1 MKTVLC
7 INTGGRGNLHGLR
20 MRRLAAKLNAEVTY
34 YDLDRSVSRL
44 AAGQAVW
51 NLVNSSKWDLIY
63 QEGTGIAGGANL
75 IRAALAWK
83 QPFVVSSGDPIG
95 GFFRVTKGL
104 LMGSSFE
111 LYEKLLYRT
120 CTGFIGWTPYL
131 TGAAL
136 KMGAKRAI
144 TVEGGVDLSIFY
156 PHAPSERLALRQKY
170 GINPEHLVCGVVGSL
185 TWVPRQSYC
194 YGYELIESLK
204 RVKRQD
210 VSILIVGDG
219 GGRSRLEKAIPDTLR
234 SRVVFTGRLPE
245 TEVVGA
251 MNAMDIGFVTQTLD
265 ELGNY
270 RLTTKLPEY
279 LACGMPVAMS
289 PIPGFYD
296 YAARAGWALPAY
308 HPSSAEFHVRCAQW
322 LDQLCWSEVKEK
334 ANCALEVARK
344 YFDYNQVSAKFCDF
358 VHELLYPSELGQY
371 TKSFSSWYP
380 ELAFSDENT

>member
-1 MKTVLC
+1 
-7 INTGGRGNLHGLR
+7 

-34 YDLDRSVSRL
+34 YDLDRSKSRL
-44 AAGQAVW
+44 AVGRDVW
-51 NLVNSSKWDLIY
+51 NLLNSSKWDLVY

-95 GFFRVTKGL
+95 GFFRVTEGS
-104 LMGSSFE
+104 LMGSFFE
-111 LYEKLLYRT
+111 LYEKLLYKA

-136 KMGAKRAI
+136 NMGAKRAI

-156 PHAPSERLALRQKY
+156 PHTPSERLALRHKY
-170 GINPEHLVCGVVGSL
+170 GIHPEHLVCGVVGSL
-185 TWVPRQSYC
+185 NWTSRQSYC

-210 VSILIVGDG
+210 ISILIVGDG
-219 GGRSRLEKAIPDTLR
+219 NGKHRLEAAVPDTLR

-279 LACGMPVAMS
+279 LACGVPVAMS

-296 YAARAGWALPAY
+296 YTAPAGWPLPAY
-308 HPSSAEFHVRCAQW
+308 HPASAEFHDRCAQW
-322 LDQLCWSEVKEK
+322 LDQLSWSDVKQK
-334 ANCALEVARK
+334 AKYATEVARK
-344 YFDYNQVSAKFCDF
+344 YFDYNLVSAKFCDF
-358 VHELLYPSELGQY
+358 VHGLLY
-371 TKSFSSWYP
+371 SS
-380 ELAFSDENT
+380 D